1 MTYKQQRVLV
11 TGASGFIGS
20 HVVEALVTAGARV
33 TAWVHYNGR
42 NDWGNLEHVQRDVL
56 QSCQV
61 IEGDVTDAAFA
72 RQAVAGQEIVFHLAA
87 LIGIPYSYLAP
98 LSYVRT
104 NVEGTVNLLEAARH
118 AEVRR
123 FVHTSTSE
131 AYGTAQ
137 FVPITEAHPLQGQS
151 PYSASKIAADK
162 MAESYF
168 RAFALPVIVVRPFNT
183 YGPRQSARAVIPTI
197 ASQLLSGHKAVR
209 LGSLTPVRDM
219 NYVSD
224 IVAGFLAAG
233 HCDEQCLGE
242 AVNLGS
248 GVGVT
253 IGQIA
258 ETLMRVAG
266 RRAEIVE
273 DTQRVRPEQS
283 EVFQL
288 IASNEKAKRL
298 LHWESRVSLE
308 TGLHHVCEYVAA
320 SLGRYKPDRYNV

>member
-1 MTYKQQRVLV
+1 MSYRQQRVLV

-20 HVVEALVTAGARV
+20 HLVETLVAAGARV

-42 NDWGNLEHVQRDVL
+42 NDWGNLEGLSRDVL
-56 QSCQV
+56 QSCQI
-61 IEGDVTDAAFA
+61 IEGDVTDSAFA
-72 RQAVAGQEIVFHLAA
+72 RKAAEGQDVIFHLAA

-104 NVEGTVNLLEAARH
+104 NVEGTVNLLEAARYTG
-118 AEVRR
+118 VRR

-137 FVPITEAHPLQGQS
+137 FVPITEVHPLQGQS

-162 MAESYF
+162 MAESYYC
-168 RAFALPVIVVRPFNT
+168 AFSLPVIVVRPFNT

-197 ASQLLSGHKAVR
+197 ASQLLAGQHTIR

-219 NYVSD
+219 NYVTD

-233 HCDEQCLGE
+233 QCDVQCLGE
-242 AVNLGS
+242 TINLGS

-253 IGQIA
+253 IAHIA
-258 ETLMRVAG
+258 EALMRITG
-266 RRAEIVE
+266 QRAAIVE
-273 DTQRVRPEQS
+273 DAQRVRPAQS

-288 IASNEKAKRL
+288 IASNEKAARL
-298 LHWESRVSLE
+298 LHWQSKVALE
-308 TGLHHVCEYVAA
+308 TGLRHVAEYVAA
-320 SLGRYKPDRYNV
+320 SSGRYKPNRYNV